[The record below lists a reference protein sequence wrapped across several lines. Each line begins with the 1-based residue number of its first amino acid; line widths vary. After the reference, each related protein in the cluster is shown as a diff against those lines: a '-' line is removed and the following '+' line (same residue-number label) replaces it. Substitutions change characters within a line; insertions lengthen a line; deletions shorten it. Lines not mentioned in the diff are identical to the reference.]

1 MNEVRVVT
9 GVVDVR
15 RVNKKE
21 RKKERRKQTNKTR
34 NETNKTSRNK
44 PTRNKLLPQ
53 NTILIRI

>member
-21 RKKERRKQTNKTR
+21 RKKEGNKQTKQ
-34 NETNKTSRNK
+34 ETKPTKQAEKK
-44 PTRNKLLPQ
+44 PTRNKLFPQ